1 MTAVKSKRES
11 ILEQL
16 RLSVLTDID
25 PETDESYNLN
35 INFIS
40 RDFREPHELQGHE
53 FPCVFIVD
61 DFMTSY
67 ESLTADI
74 ITTGNDRLNIGQ
86 GMNIGIIGYVKE
98 TFRNRP
104 DKAGSLSTLMN
115 QMFSDI
121 LIAMYKDFTMGGN
134 ALSVDLLSSRNAIQH
149 SQDDDI
155 GVVILIFSIKYDFSP
170 INKIT

>member
-1 MTAVKSKRES
+1 MTAVTSKREL

-16 RLSVLTDID
+16 RLSTLVGID
-25 PETDESYNLN
+25 PETDDSYNFN
-35 INFIS
+35 INFVS
-40 RDFREPHELQGHE
+40 RDFREPHELQGHQ
-53 FPCVFIVD
+53 FPCLFIVD

-67 ESLTADI
+67 ESLTSDI

-86 GMNIGIIGYVKE
+86 GMNIGIVGYVKE

-104 DKAGSLSTLMN
+104 DNSGSLSTLMN

-121 LIAMYKDFTMGGN
+121 LIAMYKDFTVGGN
-134 ALSVDLLSSRNAIQH
+134 AISIDLLSSRHTIQH

-155 GVVILIFSIKYDFSP
+155 GIVILIFSIKYDFSP